1 MPYEASNKVF
11 KFFLLIFLIIIFLAV
26 GRFFHF
32 DIDSFKAFLSQFPPW
47 ITWIIYIVVYVV
59 VTFFIWL
66 GPKDV
71 FRITAAAVYGALIS
85 TLLVYTA
92 EMINCLVLFTFSRRL
107 GRSFV
112 ESKLKGK
119 MRRVDEAI
127 ADTSFWSIFFL
138 RFFPIIPFR
147 FLDLGFGLTKISL
160 RKYFVISLISSPLRI
175 FFNLFFLSLGTEFI
189 LDPFKLQEYLLEHP
203 HIMYLGFGYVAS
215 SLFMIFILKRKWKK
229 N

>member
-1 MPYEASNKVF
+1 MPYEASNKVL
-11 KFFLLIFLIIIFLAV
+11 KFFLLIFLIIFFLAI
-26 GRFFHF
+26 GSFFHF
-32 DIDSFKAFLSQFPPW
+32 DVDSFKTFLSQFPPW
-47 ITWIIYIVVYVV
+47 ITWIIYIVLYVV

-71 FRITAAAVYGALIS
+71 FRIAAAVIYGALIS

-92 EMINCLVLFTFSRRL
+92 EMFNCLVLFTLSRKL

-189 LDPFKLQEYLLEHP
+189 LNPFKLQEYLWEHP
-203 HIMYLGFGYVAS
+203 YIMYLGFGYVVS
-215 SLFMIFILKRKWKK
+215 SLFIIFILKRKWKK